1 MKPRGRFKMEIKTFK
16 DLIKAVNNIAELKI
30 KQGIELKTLALSI
43 KQNRNDKSVKEWK
56 KEINDLLE
64 RI

>member
-1 MKPRGRFKMEIKTFK
+1 MEIKTFK